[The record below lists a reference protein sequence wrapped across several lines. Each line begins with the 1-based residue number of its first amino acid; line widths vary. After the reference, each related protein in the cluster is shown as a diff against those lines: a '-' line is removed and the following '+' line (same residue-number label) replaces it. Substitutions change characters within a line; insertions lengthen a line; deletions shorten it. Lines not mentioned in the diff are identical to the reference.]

1 MLGWNCEPILED
13 EEEDAKY
20 MHPAGAYCLYKML
33 RKS

>member
-20 MHPAGAYCLYKML
+20 MHPGAYCLYKML